1 MLIRWQGPGQ
11 GVTDNGTNVYFH
23 NDLEFTSGAFTGIT
37 GGDINTVN
45 ALYNVKHAFS
55 LSEATPTIEHIDY
68 SPCCSLILFLKTFSL
83 GNLSK

>member
-37 GGDINTVN
+37 GGDN
-45 ALYNVKHAFS
+45 
-55 LSEATPTIEHIDY
+55 
-68 SPCCSLILFLKTFSL
+68 
-83 GNLSK
+83 

>member
-37 GGDINTVN
+37 GGDISTVN
-45 ALYNVKHAFS
+45 AFTYRFFVLEYHREFNNS
-55 LSEATPTIEHIDY
+55 
-68 SPCCSLILFLKTFSL
+68 
-83 GNLSK
+83 